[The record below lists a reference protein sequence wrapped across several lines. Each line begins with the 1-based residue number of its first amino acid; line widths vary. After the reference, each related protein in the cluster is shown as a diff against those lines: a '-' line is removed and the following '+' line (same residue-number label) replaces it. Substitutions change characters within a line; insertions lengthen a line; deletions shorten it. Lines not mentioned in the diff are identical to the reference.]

1 MACAIFLTSSLWERH
16 KIGNAENQGCY
27 AFLLGVVQGGAKG
40 GAGWHGTF
48 IGFFIIVKKK
58 WFENQSNGN

>member
-1 MACAIFLTSSLWERH
+1 ML
-16 KIGNAENQGCY
+16 KIRGVTRFCW
-27 AFLLGVVQGGAKG
+27 GVVQGGAKG

-58 WFENQSNGN
+58 WFENQSTEFET